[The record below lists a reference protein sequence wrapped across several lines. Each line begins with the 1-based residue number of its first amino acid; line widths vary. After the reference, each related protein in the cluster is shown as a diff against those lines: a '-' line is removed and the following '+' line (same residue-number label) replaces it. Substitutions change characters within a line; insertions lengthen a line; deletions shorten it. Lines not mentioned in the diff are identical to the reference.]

1 MGQKKEDRLVSKF
14 VTVSGEEVNFYLT
27 TSGSDLIV
35 GVGQE
40 FKRLSAGSLLS
51 INSITGKVSGSF
63 TGSFAGDGTGLVDV
77 PVETGRTLWV
87 DSVYGKNS
95 NARRG
100 DLAFPYSTLSAAFGS
115 AQSGDT
121 VQVLPGSYPEDNLS
135 VPDGVSVRG
144 IGNWITTRI
153 GSTAS
158 VNDVMT
164 IGDDAYVDHL
174 SFNVPSSSN
183 VSALVYSGSAGKTAG
198 AYNITFYGNG
208 TTGTGNGLVKTGG
221 GKLIGAEIRCELG
234 GVGDV
239 TRVDSGVMALE
250 SIHIP
255 QSNGTIN
262 RVASVLSASRGQFVG
277 HNAGNSNVQDALYIS
292 GSSPTAVVF
301 NANWFNVQNG
311 LHIASEDITT
321 QLVGGQI
328 DASAFTVLVDD
339 GITGSNSEVRLDGI
353 FSPDFNFPAS
363 ALNTDFT
370 LSFLQ
375 PKSNSRASA
384 QRMFGSELHVGFP
397 EKGSDSYFGEGTTY
411 SDGIIVLTTD
421 ATAAPGSDGANFIDV
436 SATASVND
444 GNTFTFQT
452 QSAGSSILVGSTRK
466 DINDNPLK
474 HFGYDSRQ
482 VDEDLTGSYLFE
494 RWNGTAWEEHTVQAS
509 SNDELY
515 RYANDVFLRSSS
527 LEDIRFGIDSESPW
541 EIKDINGTEAYWS
554 RIRIASTG
562 LQLPTFNQFSLH
574 PSYTTLNKKGQRAAA
589 GLGMWR
595 KTLVSAGN
603 IFGETGGVV
612 DADVS
617 VGSGGIPTGWTHN
630 SKNSQLNQNGDA
642 IYIQFAIPNGLCTAF
657 PLKFFV
663 LYTIEGSQ
671 PVTTAPEAILSVLP
685 VSGSGVLVADK
696 DGGKIPVPRAAAD
709 TQLLTAEAA
718 TAITED
724 LIPTGSTVPLTYENQ
739 VHKKEFGPY
748 DISDFYEE
756 DLVLVRFELNDDG
769 NPRQDV
775 NVWAIVVEGVAFSD
789 GKVL

>member
-1 MGQKKEDRLVSKF
+1 
-14 VTVSGEEVNFYLT
+14 
-27 TSGSDLIV
+27 
-35 GVGQE
+35 
-40 FKRLSAGSLLS
+40 
-51 INSITGKVSGSF
+51 
-63 TGSFAGDGTGLVDV
+63 
-77 PVETGRTLWV
+77 
-87 DSVYGKNS
+87 
-95 NARRG
+95 
-100 DLAFPYSTLSAAFGS
+100 
-115 AQSGDT
+115 
-121 VQVLPGSYPEDNLS
+121 
-135 VPDGVSVRG
+135 
-144 IGNWITTRI
+144 
-153 GSTAS
+153 
-158 VNDVMT
+158 
-164 IGDDAYVDHL
+164 
-174 SFNVPSSSN
+174 
-183 VSALVYSGSAGKTAG
+183 
-198 AYNITFYGNG
+198 
-208 TTGTGNGLVKTGG
+208 
-221 GKLIGAEIRCELG
+221 
-234 GVGDV
+234 
-239 TRVDSGVMALE
+239 
-250 SIHIP
+250 
-255 QSNGTIN
+255 
-262 RVASVLSASRGQFVG
+262 
-277 HNAGNSNVQDALYIS
+277 
-292 GSSPTAVVF
+292 
-301 NANWFNVQNG
+301 
-311 LHIASEDITT
+311 
-321 QLVGGQI
+321 
-328 DASAFTVLVDD
+328 
-339 GITGSNSEVRLDGI
+339 
-353 FSPDFNFPAS
+353 
-363 ALNTDFT
+363 
-370 LSFLQ
+370 
-375 PKSNSRASA
+375 
-384 QRMFGSELHVGFP
+384 
-397 EKGSDSYFGEGTTY
+397 
-411 SDGIIVLTTD
+411 
-421 ATAAPGSDGANFIDV
+421 
-436 SATASVND
+436 
-444 GNTFTFQT
+444 
-452 QSAGSSILVGSTRK
+452 VGSTRK

-509 SNDELY
+509 SNEELY

-527 LEDIRFGIDSESPW
+527 LENIRFGIDSESPW

-562 LQLPTFNQFSLH
+562 LQLPTFNQFSLD
-574 PSYTTLNKKGQRAAA
+574 PSYTTFNKKGQRAAA

-612 DADVS
+612 DADVP

-630 SKNSQLNQNGDA
+630 SKNSQLNQTGDA

-696 DGGKIPVPRAAAD
+696 DGGKIPVPRAADD

-775 NVWAIVVEGVAFSD
+775 NVWAFVVEGVAFSD